1 MWMLGGRVIEI
12 CGCWEEGRLRYV
24 DAGRK
29 RESEILVGKSW
40 EGGLVKYVDLGREG
54 SARHL

>member
-29 RESEILVGKSW
+29 G
-40 EGGLVKYVDLGREG
+40 D
-54 SARHL
+54 

>member
-12 CGCWEEGRLRYV
+12 CGCWEEGRVRCV

-29 RESEILVGKSW
+29 G
-40 EGGLVKYVDLGREG
+40 D
-54 SARHL
+54 